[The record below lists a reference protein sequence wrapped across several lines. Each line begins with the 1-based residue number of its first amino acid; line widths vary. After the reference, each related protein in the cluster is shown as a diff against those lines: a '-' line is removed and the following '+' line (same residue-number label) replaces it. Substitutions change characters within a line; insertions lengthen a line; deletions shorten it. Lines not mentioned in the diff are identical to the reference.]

1 MHKHR
6 NTLCN
11 YITEV
16 KIVNMY
22 DDMNIMMHSVETQE
36 VILIVFWPYFTQK
49 TKRVKWLVVASKLG
63 T

>member
-11 YITEV
+11 YITEA

-22 DDMNIMMHSVETQE
+22 DDMSIMMHSVETQE
-36 VILIVFWPYFTQK
+36 VILIVFRPYLK
-49 TKRVKWLVVASKLG
+49 PHA
-63 T
+63 